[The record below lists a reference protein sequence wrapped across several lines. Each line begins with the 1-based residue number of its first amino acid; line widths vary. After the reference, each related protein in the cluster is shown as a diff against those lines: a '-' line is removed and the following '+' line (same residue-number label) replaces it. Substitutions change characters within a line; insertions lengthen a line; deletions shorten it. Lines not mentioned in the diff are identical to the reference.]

1 MGKINTISNITV
13 GQIARF
19 VIAIPRMA
27 IIGFTNLGK
36 TLGVTVLDG
45 AEELKALDDSIMT
58 MLAQRNKLCEEL
70 AEKGIVS
77 RTRMNWMLIREVD
90 TTKGESK

>member
-1 MGKINTISNITV
+1 MGKIDTISNITV
-13 GQIARF
+13 GQIVKF
-19 VIAIPRMA
+19 VFSIPRMVMM
-27 IIGFTNLGK
+27 GFANLGK

-45 AEELKALDDSIMT
+45 AEEFKALDDSIMT
-58 MLAQRNKLCEEL
+58 MLSHRNKLCEDL

-90 TTKGESK
+90 TSKGESK